1 MSKVVLIARIV
12 LGLIFFVFGLNGF
25 FHFIPVPPP
34 ATEAAGAYM
43 GGLAGSGYFFPLLK
57 IVEVVAGAMLLAG
70 LYVPL
75 ALVLLAPIVV
85 NIFAYHVFL
94 DSGNLVMAIVIVI
107 LECFLA
113 WAYCDA
119 WKPLFEAKAKPS
131 LG

>member
-1 MSKVVLIARIV
+1 MSKVVLVARIV

-57 IVEVVAGAMLLAG
+57 IVETVAGALLLAG

-75 ALVLLAPIVV
+75 SLVLLAPIVV
-85 NIFAYHVFL
+85 NILLYHVFL
-94 DSGNLVMAIVIVI
+94 DSGNLVLAIVILI
-107 LECFLA
+107 LEIFLA
-113 WAYCDA
+113 WAYRDS
-119 WKPLFEAKAKPS
+119 WKGVLAARAKPA
-131 LG
+131 